1 MDRRSS
7 GLSPRSRGSQAD
19 GVGREVLPGSIPAL
33 AGKPQ
38 AGQRGKGG
46 DGVYPR
52 ARGEASSGSEY
63 TVPLMGLSPRS
74 RGSRSRSRTRPPTS
88 RSIPALAGKPR
99 PDCQELRRLAV
110 YPRARGEAGHTTFCM
125 SESTGLSPRSRGS
138 LRCDQEGD
146 RHDGSIPALAGKP
159 DAPCLVCPRSRVYP
173 RARGE
178 ARGAGGAARYRG
190 GLSPR
195 SRGSPDWCLSPW
207 SSRRSIPAL
216 AGKPLPKPRTSR
228 PTWVYPRARG
238 EAPTRGRGSG
248 STTGLSPRSRGSR
261 LCRSCPG
268 CPLRSIPALAGKPT
282 VADQQASQAKV
293 YPRARGE
300 APKARSSPSANSGL
314 SPRSRGSRGSRRP
327 DLDPVRS
334 IPALAG
340 KPASGTG
347 SGGRAGVYPRARGEA
362 AQWLDT
368 LPFTMGLSP
377 RSRGSRR
384 FSVKFVM
391 PGRSIPA
398 LAGKPRRRGIV
409 WPGHEVYPRARGEA
423 PHGEAELLG
432 LQGLSPRSRG
442 SLVPLVPLLLAHRSI
457 PALAG
462 KPRMVRLSFSVSRV
476 YPRARGEA

>member
-1 MDRRSS
+1 MF
-7 GLSPRSRGSQAD
+7 PA
-19 GVGREVLPGSIPAL
+19 GSIPAL
-33 AGKPQ
+33 AGKPI
-38 AGQRGKGG
+38 
-46 DGVYPR
+46 PR
-52 ARGEASSGSEY
+52 ISWTKTA
-63 TVPLMGLSPRS
+63 
-74 RGSRSRSRTRPPTS
+74 
-88 RSIPALAGKPR
+88 
-99 PDCQELRRLAV
+99 
-110 YPRARGEAGHTTFCM
+110 
-125 SESTGLSPRSRGS
+125 
-138 LRCDQEGD
+138 
-146 RHDGSIPALAGKP
+146 
-159 DAPCLVCPRSRVYP
+159 RVYP

-178 ARGAGGAARYRG
+178 ARISDASDCSLI

-195 SRGSPDWCLSPW
+195 SRGSREADGQPAAHVGSIPALAGKPSPGAREGRDPAVYPRARGEALNRVTDGGATYGLSPR
-207 SSRRSIPAL
+207 SRGSRGRKVYGQEVVRSIPAL
-216 AGKPLPKPRTSR
+216 AGKPSGRSR
-228 PTWVYPRARG
+228 PRSPPGVYPRARG

-423 PHGEAELLG
+423 WSHSFRSCWHI
-432 LQGLSPRSRG
+432 GLSPRSRG
-442 SLVPLVPLLLAHRSI
+442 S
-457 PALAG
+457 PAW
-462 KPRMVRLSFSVSRV
+462 
-476 YPRARGEA
+476 